1 MSKKSQRAQK
11 QAAKPAAADVKPP
24 RPGRQ
29 NAAPDR
35 TTLPNW
41 PLLVLSLIGM
51 IIAGY
56 LSYTGWTGSAAAF
69 CEEGQ
74 GCDIVQSSQW
84 ATFLGAPT
92 AFWGLL
98 TYAALAFIAAR
109 VEKASAQWRR
119 AWMVAIVGWGVS
131 AYLTAVSLFVLQA
144 TCVYS
149 LASFGIFTAI
159 VALLVWRRPATMPRF
174 AWPRWLLQTG
184 AAALLVIAI
193 MHVQSRTAAISADE
207 DPYLMGLATRL
218 AESGATFYGASWCP
232 HCQQQK
238 AMFGA
243 SENRLPYVECSPGG
257 RSAPAARACIAARVN
272 VYTTRV
278 LADGERISQVLS
290 TDELARRVGYKA
302 STSRK

>member
-11 QAAKPAAADVKPP
+11 PAAKPAADVKPP
-24 RPGRQ
+24 RQPRQ

-56 LSYTGWTGSAAAF
+56 LSYTGWTGNAAAF

-84 ATFLGAPT
+84 AKFLGAPT
-92 AFWGLL
+92 AFWGVL
-98 TYAALAFIAAR
+98 TYAALAYIAAR
-109 VEKASAQWRR
+109 VSRASVQWRR

-131 AYLTAVSLFVLQA
+131 AYLTAVSFFVLQA
-144 TCVYS
+144 TCIYC
-149 LASFGIFTAI
+149 LASFGILTSI
-159 VALLVWRRPATMPRF
+159 VALLVWRRPETMPRF

-184 AAALLVIAI
+184 AAALIVIAA
-193 MHVQSRTAAISADE
+193 MHVETRSATISAEE
-207 DPYLMGLATRL
+207 DPYIAGLAMRL
-218 AESGATFYGASWCP
+218 AESGATFYGASRCP

-238 AMFGA
+238 AIFGA
-243 SENRLPYVECSPGG
+243 SVNRLPYVECSPGG
-257 RSAPAARACIAARVN
+257 RTAPPARSCVSAGVN
-272 VYTTRV
+272 TYPTWVF
-278 LADGERISQVLS
+278 ANGERVSEVLS
-290 TDELARRVGYKA
+290 TEELARRVGYDAVRNK
-302 STSRK
+302 

>member
-11 QAAKPAAADVKPP
+11 PAAKPAADVKPA
-24 RPGRQ
+24 RQHRQ

-56 LSYTGWTGSAAAF
+56 LSYTGWTGNAAAF

-84 ATFLGAPT
+84 AKFLGAPT

-98 TYAALAFIAAR
+98 TYAALAFVAAR
-109 VEKASAQWRR
+109 VSRASVQWRR
-119 AWMVAIVGWGVS
+119 AWIVAIVGWGVS
-131 AYLTAVSLFVLQA
+131 AYLTAVSFFVLQA
-144 TCVYS
+144 TCIYC
-149 LASFGIFTAI
+149 LASFGILTAI
-159 VALLVWRRPATMPRF
+159 VALLAWRRPETMPRF

-184 AAALLVIAI
+184 AAALVVIAI
-193 MHVQSRTAAISADE
+193 MHVQTRSAAISADE
-207 DPYLMGLATRL
+207 DPYLMGLAVRL
-218 AESGATFYGASWCP
+218 ADSGAVFYGASWCP

-243 SENRLPYVECSPGG
+243 SVNRLPYVECSPGG
-257 RSAPAARACIAARVN
+257 RAAPAARACIAARVN
-272 VYTTRV
+272 VYPTWV
-278 LADGERISQVLS
+278 FADGDRVSQVLS
-290 TDELARRVGYKA
+290 TEELARRVGYKA
-302 STSRK
+302 SSK